1 MRMPPVLAPLVRSRL
16 VPAATGVGGEL
27 LHIEVSRSQT
37 ERWVLA
43 LRLSLPNPPELP
55 PPLAASQ
62 VAISGAVS
70 RRPAP
75 LRVESI
81 RWAAYPWGIE
91 IVLAPAATQARREQV
106 DHDDFVLTLNLG
118 GADPRGG
125 DLRGLLRP
133 ERNSA
138 AFSLDAAMR
147 PDRVPVSG
155 IDVDYL
161 TKDYHGFRTAMLQR
175 MAALCRDWTDRSPAD
190 VGVTVIEALAYAA
203 DYASQYQDAV
213 AGEAYLA
220 TARLRASV
228 KRHARLLDYHLDDGR
243 TSRAWIQVQVRRPC
257 ELAAGTSFLAAPRLH
272 GLLAYDD
279 VAVGQAIDQGVQVF
293 ETMTACRLL
302 PALNELSLYG
312 FDGRGQMLPQGA
324 CHAVLLVRTEA
335 RDLLMAAGQAPW
347 HSPAAVLAF
356 RSGRGD
362 LGGRAHPVRVVGAT
376 DLTRR
381 LDPSLAARNLSIID
395 LQWAAD
401 DALPV
406 ALQADGGTAN
416 ATTGVS
422 CLGNLV
428 LADFGMTVE
437 ETLPPPDPDLPYR
450 PTLSRTGIVPVV
462 PLPPRTSEPVTV
474 ASLLHPDTLQALASV
489 CLIEDLGNGED
500 GAVWRPRDGLLSCL
514 PDERGLAVDIWEAGL
529 TRLRF
534 GNGSYGRR
542 PAADRQYRARYRV
555 GDLSRAE
562 LRPGAVTTMLVAAN
576 DEREVLRQS
585 VVQFSNVTPAAG
597 TRLPEP
603 LQRVRSRAPDAAQT
617 PVSCATLA
625 EFIGA
630 AERMPDVAE
639 AVARLDDRDGVASVV
654 VAVRGAAHLWTR
666 SHLIA
671 AVQQDLAARCLAGR
685 SVVVVGP
692 TLVPLEIVLVVRLAP
707 GMQERTVRASLV
719 RRFAA
724 DGDGFFAPGS
734 VRFGQTV
741 FASAIVAHALAVP
754 GVASVALRRLERG
767 GSAGGGTVPAALL
780 LGWNEVPLVV
790 GLEEPA
796 APGGVP
802 DRPEGGNPAAAPPA
816 AAPAATSPGHD
827 DHGADHGWLRLV
839 IEPTP

>member
-1 MRMPPVLAPLVRSRL
+1 
-16 VPAATGVGGEL
+16 
-27 LHIEVSRSQT
+27 
-37 ERWVLA
+37 
-43 LRLSLPNPPELP
+43 
-55 PPLAASQ
+55 
-62 VAISGAVS
+62 
-70 RRPAP
+70 
-75 LRVESI
+75 
-81 RWAAYPWGIE
+81 
-91 IVLAPAATQARREQV
+91 
-106 DHDDFVLTLNLG
+106 
-118 GADPRGG
+118 
-125 DLRGLLRP
+125 
-133 ERNSA
+133 
-138 AFSLDAAMR
+138 
-147 PDRVPVSG
+147 
-155 IDVDYL
+155 
-161 TKDYHGFRTAMLQR
+161 
-175 MAALCRDWTDRSPAD
+175 
-190 VGVTVIEALAYAA
+190 
-203 DYASQYQDAV
+203 
-213 AGEAYLA
+213 
-220 TARLRASV
+220 
-228 KRHARLLDYHLDDGR
+228 
-243 TSRAWIQVQVRRPC
+243 
-257 ELAAGTSFLAAPRLH
+257 
-272 GLLAYDD
+272 
-279 VAVGQAIDQGVQVF
+279 
-293 ETMTACRLL
+293 
-302 PALNELSLYG
+302 
-312 FDGRGQMLPQGA
+312 MLPQGA

-428 LADFGMTVE
+428 LVDFGMTVE

-462 PLPPRTSEPVTV
+462 PLPPRTSEPVSV
-474 ASLLHPDTLQALASV
+474 ASLLHPDTLQALPSV
-489 CLIEDLGNGED
+489 RLIEDLGNGED
-500 GAVWRPRDGLLSCL
+500 GAVWQPRDGLLSCL

-542 PAADRQYRARYRV
+542 PAADRLYRARYRV

-562 LRPGAVTTMLVAAN
+562 LRPGAITTMLVEAT
-576 DEREVLRQS
+576 DQREVLRQS

-597 TRLPEP
+597 TRLPQP
-603 LQRVRSRAPDAAQT
+603 LERVRSRAPDAAQT
-617 PVSCATLA
+617 PISCATLA

-630 AERMPDVAE
+630 AERVPDVAE
-639 AVARLDDRDGVASVV
+639 AVARLDDRDGVACVV
-654 VAVRGAAHLWTR
+654 VAVRGAMHLWTR

-671 AVQQDLAARCLAGR
+671 AVQQDLAGRCLAGR

-692 TLVPLEIVLVVRLAP
+692 TLAPLEIVLMVRLAA

-741 FASAIVAHALAVP
+741 FASAIIAHALAVP
-754 GVASVALRRLERG
+754 GVASVALRRLARG
-767 GSAGGGTVPAALL
+767 GAASGEADGEAGGEAVPAALL
-780 LGWNEVPLVV
+780 LGWNELPLVV

-796 APGGVP
+796 APGLTTTGKNP
-802 DRPEGGNPAAAPPA
+802 KGGASENDAAGNQA
-816 AAPAATSPGHD
+816 AGDTGAD